1 MGCEATTVS
10 LGRAHGPACVLMLTG
25 HATVLD
31 ASAAP
36 QVAKAKLQ
44 QKTDV
49 EAATPAGARALEG
62 AHAVVR
68 HRRSS

>member
-1 MGCEATTVS
+1 MLS
-10 LGRAHGPACVLMLTG
+10 GRA
-25 HATVLD
+25 
-31 ASAAP
+31 AS

-49 EAATPAGARALEG
+49 EAATAAGARALEG

-68 HRRSS
+68 HLKLTPSET